1 MENSKSVKIN
11 KVKYNESEDKIF
23 VAYTQNIDGKTD
35 IRTSKSNDKAA
46 PEFYTALNAL
56 RSHAGGIL
64 GFTEAQIAVLVPH
77 TVTFSYT
84 KNDIMGA
91 IISCKYSTPNAKV
104 ININTPLMYC
114 PEDEVD
120 AQSLGYFDEETVKAL
135 WEVEMQTR
143 KYLDGKRAEMSLF
156 DDEEEADESDNSDEN
171 DEDGA
176 EEDEIDEDEEMYSPN
191 ENEPQNASQRNVVDF
206 PRNASV
212 AG

>member
-1 MENSKSVKIN
+1 MDNSKSVKIN

-23 VAYTQNIDGKTD
+23 VAYTHSADGKTD

-56 RSHAGGIL
+56 RIHAGNIS
-64 GFTEAQIAVLVPH
+64 GFTEQQINMLVPH
-77 TVTFSYT
+77 TVTYSYT

-120 AQSLGYFDEETVKAL
+120 AQSPGYFSEATVKAL
-135 WEVEMQTR
+135 WEVELQTR

-156 DDEEEADESDNSDEN
+156 DDENNDEKANDN

-176 EEDEIDEDEEMYSPN
+176 EEDEIDEDEEIYSPD

-206 PRNASV
+206 PGNTAV